1 MRHARQHGKFASGD
15 RFNSTDDNSVTT
27 DRSSPLSAASTD
39 ELIYI
44 LEEEKLA
51 GDIYEAFAELY
62 DVQIFDRIGASED
75 RHFDAVLTQ
84 VEAQG
89 IDTDAFVF
97 EPAGSF
103 VNPELQA
110 IYDAF
115 LATGSTSLDAALT
128 VGVAIET
135 KDITDLSE
143 AAEAVAG
150 TPLETVYENLLAGS
164 ESHLAAFES
173 LLG

>member
-15 RFNSTDDNSVTT
+15 RFPSTDDNSVTT
-27 DRSSPLSAASTD
+27 DSSSPLSAASTD

-150 TPLETVYENLLAGS
+150 TPLEAVYENLLAGS